1 MLPTTSIGTEQL
13 PDDGL
18 GHRVSCHGTPEVAR
32 PRAVRDSGFE
42 RVEDAPAS
50 VGLASMFEEEG
61 SGPDR
66 PEGFV
71 MPCPAMSG
79 AESWTGSKSEGK
91 RFSGSRLTEG
101 AIPMD
106 PKIAPP

>member
-1 MLPTTSIGTEQL
+1 
-13 PDDGL
+13 
-18 GHRVSCHGTPEVAR
+18 
-32 PRAVRDSGFE
+32 
-42 RVEDAPAS
+42 
-50 VGLASMFEEEG
+50 MFEEEG

-106 PKIAPP
+106 PKIVPP